1 MWNFKN
7 EFTTWNIAGI
17 VIIIAAFA
25 IFLNLYSDFQIS
37 DDSDVII
44 FQNFPSNKFFDAEI
58 EIKNLSHKKH
68 VVANDLLTYSITIK
82 PKRDDVMEFL
92 TRTDVLHG
100 DDPIKNLEISNFSFD
115 ELGTTR
121 AFKFPMHLNDLGEN
135 FVRTTIS
142 LSESE
147 IPEEMIHRDEDGT
160 MIGISGKTDWTL
172 MHSIDV
178 KSAIEVIQIENLEI
192 QRFGMAVTGSIG
204 TITALA
210 LLANVFISHRQ
221 SAFLKEQNKT
231 SKKHA
236 EYLGIL
242 EIMKIFN
249 NDENGQ
255 RRDEVYS
262 AYNINHL
269 YDANDYIFEK
279 TMRNNVAAVRGN
291 YEMMGSLVKEGYVQK
306 QKFLE
311 MYVESVINMYKVLRP
326 HINYERKRR
335 KSKNFASNFE
345 WIFEEAKKYWK
356 ENFPSITEPD
366 PSRDNS

>member
-7 EFTTWNIAGI
+7 EFTLPNIAGI
-17 VIIIAAFA
+17 GIIIVAFT
-25 IFLNLYSDFQIS
+25 IFLNLYSGFQIS

-44 FQNFPSNKFFDAEI
+44 FQNFPSNKFFEAEI

-68 VVANDLLTYSITIK
+68 VVSNDLLRYSISIE
-82 PKRDDVMEFL
+82 PKRDDVMKFS
-92 TRTDVLHG
+92 TVTDVSHG
-100 DDPIKNLEISNFSFD
+100 DDLIKILDTFNFSFN
-115 ELGTTR
+115 ELGTTQI
-121 AFKFPMHLNDLGEN
+121 FEFPMHLNDLGEN

-142 LSESE
+142 LSE
-147 IPEEMIHRDEDGT
+147 IPEEMIQRDENGELV
-160 MIGISGKTDWTL
+160 GVSGRTDWTL

-192 QRFGMAVTGSIG
+192 QRFGMTVTGSIG
-204 TITALA
+204 VITALA

-221 SAFLKEQNKT
+221 SAFLKDQNKI

-242 EIMKIFN
+242 EVMKIFN
-249 NDENGQ
+249 NDKNGQ

-262 AYNINHL
+262 AYNIKNL

-279 TMRNNVAAVRGN
+279 AMRNKVAAVRGN

-326 HINYERKRR
+326 HINYERRHR

-345 WIFEEAKKYWK
+345 WIFEEAQKYWK
-356 ENFPSITEPD
+356 ENFPSITEPN
-366 PSRDNS
+366 PSKDNS